1 MWGLSDTS
9 TVCKAIRLDSAANSW
24 RLLSL
29 QLLGVPAWDLSTS
42 HVFQPRA
49 GMTYPLRTDFQVG
62 GWSFGS
68 SKALS
73 SSVVGSCCN
82 SGAFG

>member
-24 RLLSL
+24 SVEEAAL
-29 QLLGVPAWDLSTS
+29 QLLEVPTWDLSAN

-49 GMTYPLRTDFQVG
+49 GMTYPLKTDFQVG

-68 SKALS
+68 SEALS
-73 SSVVGSCCN
+73 SSVVGSC
-82 SGAFG
+82 

>member
-1 MWGLSDTS
+1 MWGLSDS
-9 TVCKAIRLDSAANSW
+9 NTVCKAIRLDSAAKSVEEAA
-24 RLLSL
+24 L
-29 QLLGVPAWDLSTS
+29 QLLRVPAWDLSTN

-68 SKALS
+68 SEALS
-73 SSVVGSCCN
+73 SSVVGS
-82 SGAFG
+82 S

>member
-1 MWGLSDTS
+1 MLQSWS
-9 TVCKAIRLDSAANSW
+9 VEEAA
-24 RLLSL
+24 L
-29 QLLGVPAWDLSTS
+29 QLLGVPAWDLCTN

-68 SKALS
+68 SEALS
-73 SSVVGSCCN
+73 SSVVGSY
-82 SGAFG
+82 

>member
-1 MWGLSDTS
+1 MWGLSDTGA
-9 TVCKAIRLDSAANSW
+9 VCNARLDSAANSW
-24 RLLSL
+24 SVEEAAL
-29 QLLGVPAWDLSTS
+29 QLLGVPAWDLSTN

-68 SKALS
+68 SEALS
-73 SSVVGSCCN
+73 SPVVGSC
-82 SGAFG
+82 